1 MYIMP
6 SMGLSICC
14 YLVVHL
20 ASCDIKHYF
29 IIFCFFFVIAQFLFE
44 FLDPPSPIKA
54 CQSSVFAINSNVSRG
69 SQISYVAYIN
79 IRVSYCLC
87 VWDCIWMNE
96 L

>member
-1 MYIMP
+1 MI
-6 SMGLSICC
+6 LN
-14 YLVVHL
+14 
-20 ASCDIKHYF
+20 
-29 IIFCFFFVIAQFLFE
+29 IISLFFVFFVIAQFLFE

-54 CQSSVFAINSNVSRG
+54 YQSSVFAINSNVSRG

-79 IRVSYCLC
+79 MRVSYCLC

>member
-29 IIFCFFFVIAQFLFE
+29 IIFCFFLLSRNFYLSSLIHRVR
-44 FLDPPSPIKA
+44 SKA